1 MKLKN
6 ANLSSGQ
13 VDLNV
18 YMFRNDV
25 KFYRGR
31 FHIGHFDRFEIL
43 HPLCVALRISV
54 AQVCAWKHENS
65 EEHISMISFYDQKSF
80 IWSSKEVFLKVLQ
93 FSQENKGVGVSIS
106 QSCRPKVAGLKVR
119 NFIKKRLQIRCF
131 PVNTAKLLRTTLF
144 INTSGG
150 CFWKGL

>member
-54 AQVCAWKHENS
+54 AQVCA
-65 EEHISMISFYDQKSF
+65 
-80 IWSSKEVFLKVLQ
+80 
-93 FSQENKGVGVSIS
+93 
-106 QSCRPKVAGLKVR
+106 
-119 NFIKKRLQIRCF
+119 
-131 PVNTAKLLRTTLF
+131 
-144 INTSGG
+144 
-150 CFWKGL
+150 